1 MLLIGFTCGL
11 ERVVEEV
18 DSLLIGGVEEPSIS
32 PLNSRGDQR
41 IDKQREEEKK
51 KKRILEVGDDDD
63 IISRKKKRVFVS

>member
-1 MLLIGFTCGL
+1 MVTCGL

-41 IDKQREEEKK
+41 IDKQREEK
-51 KKRILEVGDDDD
+51 KKRILEVGDDDDD
-63 IISRKKKRVFVS
+63 IISRKKKRVFGS